1 VSLMKVAER
10 LPVAGACAAAVIL
23 VTALTLVFPV
33 ISVAGGS
40 AGAPT
45 SRGMPL
51 GRLWLGNVRVIRYA
65 VVIHVTPP
73 WGTIDD
79 GVKDYILSALKYAES
94 HNYALIMCISSY
106 GGLLEAAFAIGDAFA
121 RSTVPVIAYVCGG
134 KALSAATMIILPAN
148 IIALSP
154 NSIIGAMQPIMYN
167 PLTGSIKF
175 INESKIINPV
185 VAKATYFAR
194 IRGRNVTAAKLFVIK
209 SLVLT
214 ARQAVK
220 EHVANLIVN
229 SMSDLLNKLRGMIVN
244 TTAGPCK
251 LEIVETM
258 NYPCSIRDRF
268 ISALENPM
276 VGGVLMTIGIL
287 GTIFA
292 LVSGKLPIIPIALLF
307 LFLGLVGSGFNPNI
321 ISILLIAIGAVMLA
335 VELFVT
341 PGFGVIGITGIVLI
355 AIGVA
360 LSPAMVP
367 AGLSP
372 PTGYVRGLQTIAAVV
387 GGGLGGL
394 TGFIL
399 YKVIKAKRSKP
410 EEFTPVGKIGRAIDD
425 IGPDTK
431 GFVIVDGEYWR
442 AVSDVHIKAGTKVVV
457 EAMEGAVL
465 RVRPLEEH
473 RSS

>member
-1 VSLMKVAER
+1 M
-10 LPVAGACAAAVIL
+10 AGAGRRLTEQVYPITLVLAIAVTTL
-23 VTALTLVFPV
+23 TLTTPALTV
-33 ISVAGGS
+33 IADVAAGS
-40 AGAPT
+40 HNILLEG
-45 SRGMPL
+45 SK
-51 GRLWLGNVRVIRYA
+51 LGNTRIIKYA
-65 VVIHVTPP
+65 VVIYVTPP

-79 GVKDYILSALKYAES
+79 GVKNYVLSALKYAES

-194 IRGRNVTAAKLFVIK
+194 IRGRNVTAAKLFVVK

-214 ARQAVK
+214 APQAVK
-220 EHVANLIVN
+220 DHVANMIVD
-229 SMSDLLNKLRGMIVN
+229 SMNDLLSKLKGLVVN

-251 LEIVETM
+251 LEIVKTL
-258 NYPCSIRDRF
+258 NYPCGVRDRF
-268 ISALENPM
+268 ISALENPT

-321 ISILLIAIGAVMLA
+321 ISVLLVAIGGVMLA

-341 PGFGVIGITGIVLI
+341 PGFGIIGITGIVLI

-410 EEFTPVGKIGRAIDD
+410 EEFTPVGKVGRALDD
-425 IGPDTK
+425 IGPNSR

-465 RVRPLEEH
+465 RVKPLGE
-473 RSS
+473 RDRGG